1 MICDARYAAVSRDVS
16 MFSGSRHGLEEFSVD
31 VYSGALVLHLN
42 GSPNNLVQSH
52 FYTKLLIAAAQP
64 AEKYYCVPTE
74 K

>member
-1 MICDARYAAVSRDVS
+1 MLLQRVWSINKTNAVVAILDRGQSW
-16 MFSGSRHGLEEFSVD
+16 LILA
-31 VYSGALVLHLN
+31 SGALVLHVN

-52 FYTKLLIAAAQP
+52 FYTKILIAAVQP